1 MRGRTKDMS
10 EQTST
15 GYPSV
20 DKPWLKYY
28 SEEALAAPLP
38 RCTVYDL
45 LWENNKNHNEDIAL
59 NYYGRK
65 FTYGQL
71 FERIEQTAK
80 AFSALGVKAGDVV
93 MICTVNTPEM
103 VFAFY
108 ALNRLGAI
116 SNMVDPRTNIDSLR
130 EYIKESASKVILT
143 VDLAY
148 PAIKKAMVGTA
159 ATQVVIISPADSLPP
174 VTKVLYRL
182 KTKSPKLGPEAFTWD
197 GFLALGEHAYP
208 TYIPYAKDACC
219 VMAHTGGTTGSPKA
233 VMLSADNLNSVTY
246 AYGCVGIPFHR
257 GHRYFNDLPPFIV
270 YGLSLAVHTT
280 LSHGLEV
287 ILYPVFD
294 SKGFPKLF
302 AKYKPHHFSAL
313 SDHLY
318 HLTISPAI
326 QKMDL
331 SFLITAA
338 MGGDSL
344 NVELEENVN
353 HFLADH
359 GCQYEVIKGYGMT
372 ELAAT
377 AITSFPGA
385 NKKGSIGVPLVTNT
399 VKVVDLDTG
408 KELGYN
414 ETGELWISGP
424 SIMLGYYE
432 NSQANAETLVTDE
445 EGRRWIKTGDLAH
458 IDEDGLVFHDGRIRR
473 IYLTAFEGQPA
484 KIFPTLVEQTILAC
498 EGVEDCLVVGRFME
512 NSAYYEPVAFVVAKP
527 GALRPEKLTA
537 KCRAELPSYMWP
549 AEYRFVDA
557 IPLTPIG
564 KKDYRAL
571 EILVSQIKTG

>member
-1 MRGRTKDMS
+1 MQEERKK
-10 EQTST
+10 

-28 SEEALAAPLP
+28 SPEVISGELP
-38 RCTVYDL
+38 RCGAYEL
-45 LWENNKNHNEDIAL
+45 LFGKNQDHLADTAL

-65 FTYGQL
+65 ISYGTL
-71 FERIEQTAK
+71 FGEIEK
-80 AFSALGVKAGDVV
+80 AACAFQALGVGQGDTV
-93 MICTVNTPEM
+93 ILCTVNMPET
-103 VFAFY
+103 VYALY

-116 SNMVDPRTNIDSLR
+116 ANLVDPRTSKEGLR
-130 EYIKESASKVILT
+130 GYFQESNAQVVLT

-148 PAIKKAMVGTA
+148 PMIQKAMRGTS
-159 ATQVVIISPADSLPP
+159 VRHVISVSPGDSLPT
-174 VTKVLYRL
+174 VMGLAYRL
-182 KTKSPKLGPEAFTWD
+182 KQKSAALTGEAMTWRAFI
-197 GFLALGEHAYP
+197 GGGVGVSAQYA
-208 TYIPYAKDACC
+208 PYQPGRCF
-219 VMAHTGGTTGSPKA
+219 VVAHTGGTTGTPKS
-233 VMLSADNLNSVTY
+233 VMLSDDSLNSVAY

-280 LSHGLEV
+280 LCHGLEV

-318 HLTISPAI
+318 YLSTAPRI

-331 SFLITAA
+331 SFLVTAA

-344 NVELEENVN
+344 NVELEENVSR
-353 HFLADH
+353 FLADH

-372 ELAAT
+372 EVAAT

-385 NKKGSIGVPLVTNT
+385 NKIGSVGVPLVTNT

-408 KELGYN
+408 EELGYN

-424 SIMLGYYE
+424 SIMLGYYD
-432 NSQANAETLVTDE
+432 NPQANTEALVTDE
-445 EGRRWIKTGDLAH
+445 EGRRWIRTGDLAH

-473 IYLTAFEGQPA
+473 IYLTTFEGQPA
-484 KIFPTLVEQTILAC
+484 KIFPNLVEQTILSC
-498 EGVEDCLVVGRFME
+498 EGVDDCMVVGRFME

-527 GALRPEKLTA
+527 GALRPETLTA

-549 AEYRFVDA
+549 AEWRFVEA

-571 EILVSQIKTG
+571 ERIASQI

>member
-1 MRGRTKDMS
+1 MS
-10 EQTST
+10 EQKLT

-28 SEEALAAPLP
+28 SKAVITGELP
-38 RCTVYDL
+38 RCGAYEL
-45 LWENNKNHNEDIAL
+45 LFEKNKDHLGDTAL

-65 FTYGQL
+65 ISYETL
-71 FERIEQTAK
+71 FDEIEK
-80 AFSALGVKAGDVV
+80 AACAFQALGVSKGDTV
-93 MICTVNTPEM
+93 ILCTVNMPET
-103 VFAFY
+103 VYALY

-116 SNMVDPRTNIDSLR
+116 ANLVDPRTSEEGLR
-130 EYIKESASKVILT
+130 DYCKESGAKVVLT

-148 PAIKKAMVGTA
+148 PIIDKAIQGTS
-159 ATQVVIISPADSLPP
+159 VRHVISVFPADSLPA
-174 VTKVLYRL
+174 VMRLAYRL
-182 KTKSPKLGPEAFTWD
+182 KQRPVKLAQEAMTWRTFID
-197 GFLALGEHAYP
+197 GGVGVSAQYAAYQP
-208 TYIPYAKDACC
+208 GRCF
-219 VMAHTGGTTGSPKA
+219 VVAHTGGTTGTPKS
-233 VMLSADNLNSVTY
+233 VMLSDDNLNSVTY

-257 GHRYFNDLPPFIV
+257 GQRYFNDLPPFII

-280 LSHGLEV
+280 LCHGLEV

-294 SKGFPKLF
+294 SKSFPKLF

-318 HLTISPAI
+318 YLSTSPVI
-326 QKMDL
+326 RKMDL

-344 NVELEENVN
+344 SVELEESVN
-353 HFLADH
+353 RFFADH
-359 GCQYEVIKGYGMT
+359 GCQYEVVKGYGMT

-377 AITSFPGA
+377 AITSFTGA
-385 NKKGSIGVPLVTNT
+385 NKAGSIGVPLVTNT

-432 NSQANAETLVTDE
+432 NPQANAETLVTDE

-484 KIFPTLVEQTILAC
+484 KIFPTLVEQTILSC
-498 EGVEDCLVVGRFME
+498 DGVDDCLVVGRFMK

-549 AEYRFVDA
+549 AEYRFVDV

-571 EILVSQIKTG
+571 EALAAQEADAILL